1 MDSFVARQPIFDIRK
16 KIYAYELLFRS
27 GKTNAFPDI
36 DGNTAT
42 SNVLSSSFF
51 TVGIEK
57 ICSGHLAF
65 INFPESLLL
74 KGTPALFPKERLTVE
89 ILEDVRASK
98 EVVEKCRELKKSG
111 YQLALDDFVWSSDL
125 TELLELAD
133 IIKFDVRLTPFD
145 ELERILPLVEKY
157 NCRLLAEKIE
167 TEEEFQQ
174 AVKMG
179 FDYFQG
185 YFFAH
190 PEILKNREL
199 QGSQLGILRI
209 LSKIN
214 ATEFD
219 MDEIETLVSQD
230 VAVSYKLLNYLNSA
244 RFSRITPVSSIR
256 QAITF
261 LGEQEFCTFITIL
274 ATSCLNKNKPEE
286 LMRMSIIRA
295 RFLEQLGKATGSPK
309 EELLLLGLFSL
320 IDAML
325 DQKMEDIVSKLS
337 LSHSLE
343 EALVNKQGK
352 LAPWLRLVESYER
365 GNWVPFRFAQKRI
378 AVNSE
383 AITRT
388 YLEAISWADNFSA

>member
-27 GKTNAFPDI
+27 GHTNAFPDI

-57 ICSGHLAF
+57 ICSGRLAF

-74 KGTPALFPKERLTVE
+74 KGTPAFFPREKLTVE
-89 ILEDVRASK
+89 ILEDVKASK
-98 EVVEKCRELKKSG
+98 EVVAKCRELKKSG
-111 YQLALDDFVWSSDL
+111 YQLALDDFVWNSDL

-145 ELERILPLVEKY
+145 ELEQILPLVGKY

-199 QGSQLGILRI
+199 QGSQLGILRL

-244 RFSRITPVSSIR
+244 RFSRITLVSSIR
-256 QAITF
+256 QAIAF
-261 LGEQEFCTFITIL
+261 LGEQEFRTFISIL

-295 RFLEQLGKATGSPK
+295 RFLEQLGKATGSQK

-337 LSHSLE
+337 LSQSLE
-343 EALVNKQGK
+343 DALINQQGK

-383 AITRT
+383 TITRT
-388 YLEAISWADNFSA
+388 YLEAISWADSFSA